1 MTQEHSMARI
11 RAIERRFHIRRC
23 DEDAHHGHVVT
34 ERSAHAA
41 AVAWL
46 ERHPDLTL
54 CAGEISVV
62 ARDLENGREFRFSL
76 MLDAEST
83 ST

>member
-1 MTQEHSMARI
+1 MARI
-11 RAIERRFHIRRC
+11 RTIARRFHIRRC
-23 DEDAHHGHVVT
+23 DEDPHHGHIVT

-46 ERHPDLTL
+46 ERHSDLTL
-54 CAGEISVV
+54 CASEISVV
-62 ARDLENGREFRFSL
+62 ARDLQSGSEFRFTL
-76 MLDAEST
+76 ALDAENT